1 MIISVIRTILLYIF
15 IIIALRL
22 MGKRQIS
29 DMQTS
34 ELVIT
39 LIISDISVIPMQ
51 DNSIPMLTGIVPML
65 VLISI
70 EIFLSVIMLKSTG
83 IRQLICGKPI
93 VIIKDGV
100 LLQSAMRK
108 LRLSTEDLFAQL
120 RMQQIFALDDIAY
133 CIAETNGQISVL
145 LKSQKQ
151 TLTLGDVKKDAN
163 NQPSVLQAVVVND
176 GILMENSIKICNLTK
191 NDILQEISKS
201 KIALKDIFIMTAT
214 TTGEYSII
222 KREI

>member
-15 IIIALRL
+15 IIIAIRL

-39 LIISDISVIPMQ
+39 LIISDIAVIPMQ

-65 VLISI
+65 VLVAI

-83 IRQLICGKPI
+83 IRKIICGKPI
-93 VIIKDGV
+93 VIIKNGV

-120 RMQQIFALDDIAY
+120 RMQQIFSLDDIDY
-133 CIAETNGQISVL
+133 CIAETNGQISIL

-151 TLTLGDVKKDAN
+151 ALTLGDVKKDADK
-163 NQPSVLQAVVVND
+163 QPSVLQAVVVND
-176 GILMENSIKICNLTK
+176 GVLLEDSIKICNLTK
-191 NDILQEISKS
+191 NDIMQEVVKS

-222 KREI
+222 KREA

>member
-15 IIIALRL
+15 IIIAIRL

-39 LIISDISVIPMQ
+39 LIISDIAVIPMQ

-65 VLISI
+65 VLVAI

-83 IRQLICGKPI
+83 IRKIICGKPI
-93 VIIKDGV
+93 VIIKNGV

-120 RMQQIFALDDIAY
+120 RMQQIFSLDDIDY
-133 CIAETNGQISVL
+133 CIAETNGQISIL

-151 TLTLGDVKKDAN
+151 ALTLGDVKKDADK
-163 NQPSVLQAVVVND
+163 QPSVLQAVVVND
-176 GILMENSIKICNLTK
+176 GVLLEDSIKICNLTK
-191 NDILQEISKS
+191 NDIMQEVIKS
-201 KIALKDIFIMTAT
+201 KVALKDIFIMTAT

-222 KREI
+222 KREA

>member
-15 IIIALRL
+15 IIIAIRL

-39 LIISDISVIPMQ
+39 LIISDIAVIPMQ

-65 VLISI
+65 VLVAI

-83 IRQLICGKPI
+83 IRKIICGKPI
-93 VIIKDGV
+93 VIIKNGV

-120 RMQQIFALDDIAY
+120 RMQQIFSLDDIDY
-133 CIAETNGQISVL
+133 CIAETNGQISIL

-151 TLTLGDVKKDAN
+151 ALTLGDVKKDADK
-163 NQPSVLQAVVVND
+163 QHSVLQAVVVND
-176 GILMENSIKICNLTK
+176 GVLLKDSIKICNLTQ
-191 NDILQEISKS
+191 NDIMREVAKS

-222 KREI
+222 KREA